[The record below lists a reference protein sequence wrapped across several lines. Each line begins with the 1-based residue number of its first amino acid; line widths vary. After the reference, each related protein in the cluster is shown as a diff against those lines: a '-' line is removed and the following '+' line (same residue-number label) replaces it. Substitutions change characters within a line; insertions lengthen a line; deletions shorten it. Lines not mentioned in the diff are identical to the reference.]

1 MPNWAARVL
10 MGAAVGGAIAIVLS
24 FAGGVGGR
32 DSVMQAQ
39 EMEDSAELGVS
50 DEELDLYI
58 DVYRAMQA
66 DRTLKIDDAVAERGV
81 SLQAFRAIERRVQL
95 QERLIK
101 RVREALLE
109 QAVENATSLA
119 ERGAASGRP

>member
-1 MPNWAARVL
+1 MPNWVARVL
-10 MGAAVGGAIAIVLS
+10 MGAAVGAAFAIAVSLVT
-24 FAGGVGGR
+24 GVGGP
-32 DSVMQAQ
+32 DAVIQAQ
-39 EMEDSAELGVS
+39 ETEESSEPKVS

-66 DRTLKIDDAVAERGV
+66 DRSLQIADAVADRGV
-81 SLQAFRAIERRVQL
+81 SVEAFRAIERKVQM

-109 QAVENATSLA
+109 QAKENATSLA
-119 ERGAASGRP
+119 ETGAVRR